1 MIFDLI
7 SACRGVAKGTLLRAC
22 CAILAV
28 CVLSPLGYSAANAQ
42 EPSAASVAMAKELLE
57 IKGATTMFDPVVP
70 GVIETTKNTF
80 LTMNPG
86 LSKDLNEVSAQL
98 RNELGA
104 KRIELQND
112 VAKVYASAFTE
123 QEMREALAF
132 YRTPLGKKISN
143 EEPRVLDRIMSSAQT
158 WADKLAEDV
167 LARFR
172 VEMRKK
178 GHTL

>member
-1 MIFDLI
+1 MILDWMSSFERAKTVLLHTCRTVLVASLLLP
-7 SACRGVAKGTLLRAC
+7 SA
-22 CAILAV
+22 
-28 CVLSPLGYSAANAQ
+28 YSTASAQ
-42 EPSAASVAMAKELLE
+42 EPSAASIAMAKELLE
-57 IKGATTMFDPVVP
+57 IKGATTMFDPLVP

-86 LSKDLNEVSAQL
+86 LSKDLNDVSAQL
-98 RNELGA
+98 RNELGS
-104 KRIELQND
+104 KRVELQNE

-123 QEMREALAF
+123 QEIREALAF
-132 YRTPLGKKISN
+132 YRSPLGKKIST
-143 EEPRVLDRIMSSAQT
+143 EEPRVLDKIMSNAQD
-158 WADKLAEDV
+158 WADKLADDV